1 MDAERGHGQHAV
13 GKSPRHPNKQAVQ
26 ISSRSAPRNPTMD
39 QKPRKDGHDD
49 FGHFKSEP
57 MKFVLYLVRELRFA
71 FEAAAASKWV
81 TWWTCSAVLVGS
93 ASWVTKSLFL
103 P

>member
-1 MDAERGHGQHAV
+1 MKR
-13 GKSPRHPNKQAVQ
+13 KN
-26 ISSRSAPRNPTMD
+26 
-39 QKPRKDGHDD
+39 RKDDHDD
-49 FGHFKSEP
+49 FGHFKNEIL
-57 MKFVLYLVRELRFA
+57 KFLLFLVRELRLA

-93 ASWVTKSLFL
+93 TSWVAKGLFQ

>member
-1 MDAERGHGQHAV
+1 MDR
-13 GKSPRHPNKQAVQ
+13 
-26 ISSRSAPRNPTMD
+26 
-39 QKPRKDGHDD
+39 KPPKDDHDA

-81 TWWTCSAVLVGS
+81 TWWTCSAVVVGS

>member
-1 MDAERGHGQHAV
+1 
-13 GKSPRHPNKQAVQ
+13 
-26 ISSRSAPRNPTMD
+26 MD
-39 QKPRKDGHDD
+39 QKPRKNGHDD

-81 TWWTCSAVLVGS
+81 TWWTCSAVVVGS